1 MQLRGIERQGQ
12 APQDLQS
19 ISAVVLGGELGVQR
33 WKIGNRGR
41 GREEATSPSKEKAE
55 FLRLFVNR

>member
-41 GREEATSPSKEKAE
+41 GREEATRGAE
-55 FLRLFVNR
+55 